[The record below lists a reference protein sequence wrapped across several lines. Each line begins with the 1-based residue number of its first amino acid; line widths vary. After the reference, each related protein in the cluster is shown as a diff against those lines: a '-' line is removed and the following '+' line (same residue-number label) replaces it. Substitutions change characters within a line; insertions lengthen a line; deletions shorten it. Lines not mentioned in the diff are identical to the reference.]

1 MFKVIE
7 LFSGVGAQ
15 AQALKMLRANAE
27 IVGTSEINK
36 KAIKVYEAIHGK
48 TKQYGDISKVEKLD
62 YADMWTYSFPCQD
75 ISSMGK
81 QRGLTAGSGTRS
93 SLVYEVLRL
102 LGAADRKPTVLVLE
116 NVVELLVKFKD
127 DFDALKDKLSELG
140 YVTYL
145 NMYDVLD
152 AVDYGVPQTRKR
164 TIAVSFLKDKLHN
177 MTSEFVMP
185 TKNTIG
191 YNPGY
196 CLCDFLEESTD
207 AIMEK
212 YGAEDKFVVDIEK
225 ANARDTDTVLC
236 GVVRNSKI
244 TKRNLSYEVCPFKQR
259 RRVIETNGVC
269 PTLLTTGGHGVHKIF
284 VNEEFEYDSECNFM
298 QARRTKYGIRY
309 LTPREYWR
317 LMGFDDA
324 TIDKVVALDGITEN
338 DMYRQAGNSIVTN
351 VLYFVFKAIIDCG
364 IIEGA
369 SYDKTLSDTEKLTLD
384 FLKKRTDSTIT
395 I

>member
-7 LFSGVGAQ
+7 LFSGIGSQ
-15 AQALKMLRANAE
+15 AQALKMLGANAE

-48 TKQYGDISKVEKLD
+48 TKQYGDISKVEQLD

-81 QRGLTAGSGTRS
+81 QKGLSQGSGTRS

-102 LGAADRKPTVLVLE
+102 LGAADKKPTVLLLE
-116 NVVELLVKFKD
+116 NVEELCTKFKD
-127 DFDALKDKLSELG
+127 DFTVLREQLQELG

-145 NMYDVLD
+145 NMFDVVD
-152 AVDYGVPQTRKR
+152 SVDYGIPQTRKR
-164 TIAVSFLKDKLHN
+164 TIAVSFLEEKIQN
-177 MTSEFVMP
+177 MKQAFIFP
-185 TKNTIG
+185 KKNNIG
-191 YNPGY
+191 YNPMY
-196 CLCDFLEESTD
+196 CLRDFIEESTPE
-207 AIMEK
+207 IMAE
-212 YGAEDKFVVDIEK
+212 YGAEEKFLNDI
-225 ANARDTDTVLC
+225 ANTSDIDGDIVLD
-236 GVVRNSKI
+236 GVVRNNKI
-244 TKRNLSYEVCPFKQR
+244 SKRNLSFEVCPFKQR
-259 RRVIETNGVC
+259 RRIIETNGVC

-284 VNEEFEYDSECNFM
+284 VNEVYEQDSSCGFM
-298 QARRTKYGIRY
+298 QTRRKAYDIRY

-317 LMGFDDA
+317 LMGFDDK
-324 TIDKVVALDGITEN
+324 TIDKVVNLKGITGN

-369 SYDKTLSDTEKLTLD
+369 TYDKTRTDTEKLTFD
-384 FLKKRTDSTIT
+384 FLQKRAN
-395 I
+395 